1 MSKKAF
7 LSGSSGGIG
16 KQIGIDLLNKDYFVY
31 FNGHTQESKKEL
43 EREIGDKDYSKEFII
58 VCQDLS
64 TIKQNVNLGNW
75 FKKNN
80 IYFDAIVCNLGITDR
95 TPFGE
100 IKAEKWNKVLETN
113 LSGAFFLVQT
123 LKNNINKNGKIIFI
137 TSISGI
143 EADSTSIPYGCSKAA
158 TNMMVSYLAKEF
170 AYKHVTVN
178 AVAPGYTETSWHD
191 GKSKEQIKRISNK
204 CLAKRF
210 GTTQEISK
218 AVLSIIDNDF
228 INGQIIRVDG
238 GFGL

>member
-1 MSKKAF
+1 MKTS
-7 LSGSSGGIG
+7 LVTGSTRGIG
-16 KQIGIDLLNKDYFVY
+16 FQMGHDLLKKGYFVS
-31 FNGHTQESKKEL
+31 FNGRSEMQMN
-43 EREIGDKDYSKEFII
+43 ERSVGGWNYI
-58 VCQDLS
+58 QADLS
-64 TIKQNVNLGNW
+64 NINEIKKISNKIKSLDVLILNV
-75 FKKNN
+75 
-80 IYFDAIVCNLGITDR
+80 GITDR
-95 TPFGE
+95 TKFGE
-100 IKAEKWNKVLETN
+100 ITLEGWTN
-113 LSGAFFLVQT
+113 VFSMNCTNQFFLVQS
-123 LKNNINKNGKIIFI
+123 LKDKINKNGKIIFI